1 MKSTALAALAAT
13 VLVLPA
19 AAADMMDRATLIK
32 ALMPRTFSWTGAYAG
47 ANAGYGG
54 GDVSSDSLLFSAN
67 SLTTLSTFKGATAN
81 ASGFVAGGQAGF
93 NYQLPNR
100 FVLGAEADLQW
111 SGIAARDQ
119 QQAFSP
125 PGAMRSASADLNY
138 FGTVRARLG
147 YAMDR
152 FMPYVTGGVAYG
164 RAGFGHT
171 ARDLTGGFSAYSSS
185 ALRWGWAA
193 GAGAEAAL
201 TDHWTMRAEYLY
213 VDLGSPEEAHFD
225 PAADLAALTAA
236 DLRFQTLRA
245 GVNYKF

>member
-1 MKSTALAALAAT
+1 MKSIALAALAASA
-13 VLVLPA
+13 LALPA
-19 AAADMMDRATLIK
+19 AAADVMDRATLIK
-32 ALMPRTFSWTGAYAG
+32 ALMPRSFSWTGAYAG

-54 GDVSSDSLLFSAN
+54 GDVSSDSLLFSTN
-67 SLTTLSTFKGATAN
+67 SLTTLSTFEGRGATS
-81 ASGFVAGGQAGF
+81 SGFVAGGQGGF

-119 QQAFSP
+119 QQVLSP
-125 PGAMRSASADLNY
+125 PGGVRASSATLDY

-152 FMPYVTGGVAYG
+152 FMPYLTGGIAYG
-164 RAGFGHT
+164 QAGFGHT
-171 ARDLTGGFSAYSSS
+171 ALGLSGGFSASSSS

-213 VDLGSPEEAHFD
+213 VDLGSLEEARFD
-225 PAADLAALTAA
+225 PAADLVALTAA